1 MDSTVYK
8 SEPEKHKE
16 SDRGL
21 QRERDSR
28 ARKIKVE
35 EVETC
40 LGVNGEDTFLDRGK
54 RHMD

>member
-21 QRERDSR
+21 QREREIPEQGRSR
-28 ARKIKVE
+28 
-35 EVETC
+35 
-40 LGVNGEDTFLDRGK
+40 
-54 RHMD
+54 